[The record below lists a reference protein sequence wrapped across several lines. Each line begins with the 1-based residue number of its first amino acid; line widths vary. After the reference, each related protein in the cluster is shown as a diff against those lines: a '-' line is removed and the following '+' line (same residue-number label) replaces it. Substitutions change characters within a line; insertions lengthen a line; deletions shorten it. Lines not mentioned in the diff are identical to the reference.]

1 MKASLKEWMEKA
13 SQYLFKCERR
23 TMLWS
28 VRPSTFPAQTLLMDL
43 SEYDF
48 VDIVVNQTGPGSVTA
63 VCRCKVGSNSAL
75 YIPYNNP
82 NTATDAAH
90 MANTIT
96 RTANVTPTGITF
108 SSGQMIYNGSAFKDW
123 DNRCIPE
130 YIYGI
135 KMGGYCV
142 TQLLQRLQ
150 RFSHRSCLGVM

>member
-1 MKASLKEWMEKA
+1 MKLKMKETLAKIL
-13 SQYLFKCERR
+13 QYLLKCERR
-23 TMLWS
+23 TLLWS
-28 VRPSTFPAQTLLMDL
+28 VRPPNFPAQTLLMDL

-108 SSGQMIYNGSAFKDW
+108 SSGQMIYDGYAYKDW

-142 TQLLQRLQ
+142 TQLLQYLQPFPRLE
-150 RFSHRSCLGVM
+150 VV